1 MSHTNTPPAEL
12 PVPNTARWTVR
23 RKAAVV
29 QAVRNGSLTLDEY
42 ASGMTYAW
50 RSSALGSV
58 IWIDTALPAYAS
70 RAFRLTGPMSRLQS
84 LQRGLQ
90 LESMGERWAAP
101 RINHSSIA
109 RDPEI
114 LAEERLWERWST
126 VRRGGQDNEPQRRFL
141 LGRSAPRRLE
151 WLGQI
156 GERNPKPA

>member
-1 MSHTNTPPAEL
+1 MTDTNTPPAEL

-29 QAVRNGSLTLDEY
+29 QAVRNGSLTLDDY

-84 LQRGLQ
+84 CRG
-90 LESMGERWAAP
+90 A
-101 RINHSSIA
+101 SSLRAWGSAGPPLGLTIHRL

-141 LGRSAPRRLE
+141 LGRSAPPRRLE

-156 GERNPKPA
+156 GERNP